1 MRVIATH
8 ELTPSVLSRMGE
20 MEKQWVYNGLDCCL
34 THEICGVIREQ
45 LDDVTRGTYELRL
58 ALQAPVLEMNLRGVL
73 IDLDERERLMKDYE
87 ARTRRLSRQLDR
99 ILEEGVGTT
108 VKWSSP
114 KQLMELFYGVLGIP
128 PVRRRNA
135 AGEMVPTVN
144 RGALEK
150 LTNYFVAQPII
161 NHILVLRE
169 IQKKI
174 GVLKTRIDADNRMRT
189 SFNIAGT
196 ETGRFSSSMADLE
209 TGTNLQ
215 NIEEGLRRIF
225 VADPG
230 MKLGNIDLEQAES
243 RVVGAICWNL
253 FGDGAYLDACESGDL
268 HTEVSKGIMPN
279 LGWTDDP
286 ALNRNLA
293 ERPHYRQHSLRYM
306 AKRLGHGSN
315 YMGQPATMAFHSRM
329 PVQVIKDFQA
339 AYFTKFE
346 AIRKWH
352 QWVEEELRLK
362 GNLTTL
368 LGMRRWFFGRRN
380 DQETLREAV
389 AFEPQSVSVEILNRI
404 MLNVWRANIVQLLL
418 QVHDSILFQY
428 PEDQEAEILPKVL
441 KLFEYPVRLR
451 GGRTL
456 IIPAEVKTGWNWA
469 PRSTDNPQGLSKWK
483 MPGGSL
489 G

>member
-1 MRVIATH
+1 MRIIQTEH
-8 ELTPSVLSRMGE
+8 ISPHMGE

-45 LDDVTRGTYELRL
+45 LDDVTRGTYELRF
-58 ALQAPVLEMNLRGVL
+58 ALQAPVLEMNLRGVK
-73 IDLDERERLMKDYE
+73 IDLEERERLLRNYAERAKRIS
-87 ARTRRLSRQLDR
+87 AQLDR
-99 ILEEGVGTT
+99 ILLEGVGTT
-108 VKWSSP
+108 CKWSSP

-128 PVRRRNA
+128 PVKRRGAN
-135 AGEMVPTVN
+135 GEMVPTVN

-161 NHILVLRE
+161 SHILVLRD

-225 VADPG
+225 VADKG

-268 HTEVSKGIMPN
+268 HTVVAKGIMPN
-279 LGWTDDP
+279 LGWTGDP
-286 ALNRNLA
+286 NADKILA

-315 YMGQPATMAFHSRM
+315 YMGQPATMAFHSKM
-329 PVQVIKDFQA
+329 PVQVIKDFQG
-339 AYFTKFE
+339 AYFTKFG

-352 QWVEEELRLK
+352 QWVEEELRMK
-362 GNLTTL
+362 GQLTTM

-380 DQETLREAV
+380 DQDTLREAV
-389 AFEPQSVSVEILNRI
+389 AFEPQSVSVEILNRV

-428 PEDQEAEILPKVL
+428 PEEKENEILPKVL

-451 GGRTL
+451 GDRVL

-469 PRSTDNPQGLSKWK
+469 PKSTDNPQGLSKWK
-483 MPGGSL
+483 MVGENHG
-489 G
+489 

>member
-1 MRVIATH
+1 MKIVQTEHISSH
-8 ELTPSVLSRMGE
+8 MGE
-20 MEKQWVYNGLDCCL
+20 MEKQWVYNGLDCCV
-34 THEICGVIREQ
+34 THEISSILQEQ
-45 LDDVTRGTYELRL
+45 LDDVTRETYNLRF

-73 IDLDERERLMKDYE
+73 VDLTERDRLIIDYE
-87 ARTRRLSRQLDR
+87 KRIKRLSGQLDV
-99 ILEEGVGTT
+99 ILEVGIGTT
-108 VKWSSP
+108 CKWSSP
-114 KQLMELFYGVLGIP
+114 KQLMELFYGVLCIP
-128 PVRRRNA
+128 PIRRRGA
-135 AGEMVPTVN
+135 SGEMVPTVN

-150 LTNYFVAQPII
+150 LTNYFVAQPIV
-161 NHILVLRE
+161 NHILILRE

-225 VADPG
+225 IADPG

-268 HTEVSKGIMPN
+268 HTEVARGIMPS
-279 LGWTDDP
+279 LPWTGDRHKD
-286 ALNRNLA
+286 RDIA

-315 YMGQPATMAFHSRM
+315 YMGQPATMAFHSQM
-329 PVQVIKDFQA
+329 PVRVIKDFQS
-339 AYFTKFE
+339 AYFTKFN
-346 AIRKWH
+346 AIQRWH
-352 QWVEEELRLK
+352 QWVEDELKMK
-362 GNLTTL
+362 GQLTTM

-380 DQETLREAV
+380 DQSTLREAV

-404 MLNVWRANIVQLLL
+404 MLNVWRANKVQLLL
-418 QVHDSILFQY
+418 QVHDSLLFQY
-428 PEDQEAEILPKVL
+428 PEKDEAIVIPEMI

-451 GGRTL
+451 GDRTL
-456 IIPAEVKTGWNWA
+456 MIPAEVKTGYNWA
-469 PRSTDNPQGLSKWK
+469 PKTNENPQGLAKWK
-483 MPGGSL
+483 MAVGDRG
-489 G
+489 

>member
-1 MRVIATH
+1 MKVYQTEHISPH
-8 ELTPSVLSRMGE
+8 MGE
-20 MEKQWVYNGLDCCL
+20 MEKQWVYNGLDCCV
-34 THEICGVIREQ
+34 THEISGVLREQ
-45 LDDVTRGTYELRL
+45 LDDVTRETYNLRF

-73 IDLDERERLMKDYE
+73 IDLTERDRLIKDYE
-87 ARTRRLSRQLDR
+87 ERTRRFTRQLDR
-99 ILEEGVGTT
+99 ILIEGIGTT
-108 VKWSSP
+108 CKWSSP
-114 KQLMELFYGVLGIP
+114 KQLMELFYGVLCIP
-128 PVRRRNA
+128 PVRRRGAN
-135 AGEMVPTVN
+135 GEMAPTVN

-161 NHILVLRE
+161 SHILALRE
-169 IQKKI
+169 IQKKV

-230 MKLGNIDLEQAES
+230 MKFANVDLEQAES

-268 HTEVSKGIMPN
+268 HTEVAKGIMPR
-279 LGWTDDP
+279 LGWTGDP
-286 ALNRNLA
+286 HGDRVLA

-315 YMGQPATMAFHSRM
+315 YMGQPSTMAFHSKM
-329 PVQVIKDFQA
+329 PVQVIKDFQE
-339 AYFTKFE
+339 AYFKKFE
-346 AIRKWH
+346 AIKRWH
-352 QWVEEELRLK
+352 QWVEDELRLR
-362 GNLTTL
+362 GTLTTM

-380 DQETLREAV
+380 DQGTLREAV
-389 AFEPQSVSVEILNRI
+389 AYEPQSVSVEILNRI
-404 MLNVWRANIVQLLL
+404 MLNVWRSNQVQLLC
-418 QVHDSILFQY
+418 QVHDSLLFQY
-428 PEDQEAEILPKVL
+428 PEEKEAEILPEVL

-451 GGRTL
+451 GNRNL
-456 IIPAEVKTGWNWA
+456 VIPAEIKTGWNWA
-469 PRSTDNPQGLSKWK
+469 PKSTDNPQGLSKWK
-483 MPGGSL
+483 RAEGGL

>member
-1 MRVIATH
+1 MKVVQTEH
-8 ELTPSVLSRMGE
+8 LKLDTMGE
-20 MEKQWVYNGLDCCL
+20 MEKQWVYNGLDCCV
-34 THEICGVIREQ
+34 THEIAGVLREQ
-45 LDDVTRGTYELRL
+45 LDDVTRETYNLRF

-73 IDLDERERLMKDYE
+73 IDLQQRDLLLEEFKQRTERLTK
-87 ARTRRLSRQLDR
+87 QLNR
-99 ILEEGVGTT
+99 ILEEGVGTS

-128 PVRRRNA
+128 PVRRRNSN
-135 AGEMVPTVN
+135 GEMVPTVN

-161 NHILVLRE
+161 NHILALRE

-215 NIEEGLRRIF
+215 NIEESLRRIF
-225 VADPG
+225 VADSG
-230 MKLGNIDLEQAES
+230 MKFGNVDLEQAES

-253 FGDGAYLDACESGDL
+253 FGDGVYLDACESGDL
-268 HTEVSKGIMPN
+268 HTEVAKGIMPN
-279 LGWTDDP
+279 LGWTGDP
-286 ALNRNLA
+286 RQDRATA

-315 YMGQPATMAFHSRM
+315 YLGQAATMAFHSKM
-329 PVQVIKDFQA
+329 PVKIIKDFQE
-339 AYFTKFE
+339 AYFTKF
-346 AIRKWH
+346 ASIKRWH
-352 QWVEEELRLK
+352 QWVEDELKMK
-362 GNLTTL
+362 GNITTM

-380 DQETLREAV
+380 DQDTIREAV

-404 MLNVWRANIVQLLL
+404 MLNVWRSNCVQLLL
-418 QVHDSILFQY
+418 QVHDSLLFQY
-428 PEDQEAEILPKVL
+428 PEEQEDIIIPKVM
-441 KLFEYPVRLR
+441 KLFEYPIRLR
-451 GGRTL
+451 GNRIMT
-456 IIPAEVKTGWNWA
+456 IPAEIKTGWNWA
-469 PRSTDNPQGLSKWK
+469 PKTEANPRGLVKWASTERENRG
-483 MPGGSL
+483 
-489 G
+489 

>member
-1 MRVIATH
+1 
-8 ELTPSVLSRMGE
+8 MGE
-20 MEKQWVYNGLDCCL
+20 MDKQWTYNGLDCCV
-34 THEICGVIREQ
+34 THEISAVLKEQ
-45 LDDVTRGTYELRL
+45 LDDVTRETYNLRF
-58 ALQAPVLEMNLRGVL
+58 ALQAPVLEMNLRGIL
-73 IDLDERERLMKDYE
+73 IDTDERDMLLVELGQRSYRLGK
-87 ARTRRLSRQLDR
+87 QLDR
-99 ILEEGVGTT
+99 ILEEGVGTS

-128 PVRRRNA
+128 PVRRRNSN
-135 AGEMVPTVN
+135 GEMVPTVN

-161 NHILVLRE
+161 NHILALRE
-169 IQKKI
+169 IQKKF

-215 NIEEGLRRIF
+215 NIEESLRRIF
-225 VADPG
+225 VSDKG
-230 MKLGNIDLEQAES
+230 MKLGNVDLEQAES

-268 HTEVSKGIMPN
+268 HTQVAKGIMPN
-279 LGWTDDP
+279 LGWTGDKDQD
-286 ALNRNLA
+286 RA
-293 ERPHYRQHSLRYM
+293 EADRPYYRQHSLRYM

-315 YMGQPATMAFHSRM
+315 YMGQAATMAFHSKM
-329 PVQVIKDFQA
+329 PVKIIKDFQE
-339 AYFTKFE
+339 AYFTQFP
-346 AIRKWH
+346 AIKRWH
-352 QWVEEELRLK
+352 QWVEDELKMK

-368 LGMRRWFFGRRN
+368 MGMRRWFFGRRN
-380 DQETLREAV
+380 DQDTIREAV

-404 MLNVWRANIVQLLL
+404 MLNLWRANCCQLLL

-428 PEDQEAEILPKVL
+428 PEEQEDTVIPKVL
-441 KLFEYPVRLR
+441 ECFNYPIRLR
-451 GGRTL
+451 GDRMMT
-456 IIPAEVKTGWNWA
+456 IPAEIKTGWNWA
-469 PRSTDNPQGLSKWK
+469 PKSEENPRGLDKWRPMEK
-483 MPGGSL
+483 GGL